1 MNWNSCETRVLPS
14 LPSRCLCPVVST
26 KDHQRWFSA
35 AAAAPILLL
44 ASRTSP
50 ARPRSPSAQ
59 MIWAYTVFVMF
70 LGFKETRMIP
80 SIHFSDW
87 KFRKNVCW
95 IFHGYYLWLQFIIS
109 LFLLIVSFSSSS
121 CLRCYNGEPRPLQTT
136 SCTHSS
142 TPGWVLTVHTHTLT
156 LYEMILIL

>member
-1 MNWNSCETRVLPS
+1 MWRFSFLLWLVLASRGLCDWRGFPSNVVGLHLHTVVGICIYLKWTETAARPGCFH
-14 LPSRCLCPVVST
+14 PCHPGVSVQSFPPRT
-26 KDHQRWFSA
+26 IRGGS

-87 KFRKNVCW
+87 KFRKNVECCSA
-95 IFHGYYLWLQFIIS
+95 GYFMVIIYG
-109 LFLLIVSFSSSS
+109 
-121 CLRCYNGEPRPLQTT
+121 YNL
-136 SCTHSS
+136 
-142 TPGWVLTVHTHTLT
+142 
-156 LYEMILIL
+156 